1 MFEIVRTKTF
11 ERDVKRYLAKGGSD
25 TKLEAAL
32 AGLRAGGD
40 LPPWFRDHQLHG
52 KMHDCRGMHVEPDWL
67 LVYKKD
73 GKQLRIVCLWLV
85 AHKKLRERERSA

>member
-11 ERDVKRYLAKGGSD
+11 ERDVKNYLVKGGSD
-25 TKLEAAL
+25 IKLEAAL
-32 AGLRAGGD
+32 AGLRAGRG

-52 KMHDCRGMHVEPDWL
+52 KMRDCREMHVGPDWL
-67 LVYKKD
+67 LVYEKD

-85 AHKKLRERERSA
+85 THQKLRERERSM